1 MNHDRNEEPKVGNDR
16 ETSPSPEPV
25 TSEQIDGTSG
35 GRISDPDLARRAE
48 RAELSDEA
56 ERLEY
61 DPAAEEG

>member
-1 MNHDRNEEPKVGNDR
+1 MNEEPKVGNDR
-16 ETSPSPEPV
+16 ETSPGPEPV
-25 TSEQIDGTSG
+25 KSEQNAGTN
-35 GRISDPDLARRAE
+35 GRRTSDPDLARRAE